1 MRAKNEVTVDRL
13 ELKRAIAW
21 TKRGKAAELDK
32 TFLIYEDDAFTVVT
46 PMATT
51 PIKSVGHW
59 EEAIALPAL
68 ALKRLVSRISAGK
81 EIRLQYFDGWL
92 MIGNN
97 KISASITILSNYP
110 LADDQ
115 Y

>member
-32 TFLIYEDDAFTVVT
+32 IFLIYEDDAFTVVA

-68 ALKRLVSRISAGK
+68 ALKRLVSRISADK

-97 KISASITILSNYP
+97 KISASTTPLNNYP

>member
-1 MRAKNEVTVDRL
+1 
-13 ELKRAIAW
+13 
-21 TKRGKAAELDK
+21 
-32 TFLIYEDDAFTVVT
+32 
-46 PMATT
+46 MATT

-68 ALKRLVSRISAGK
+68 ALKRLVSRIASDK
-81 EIRLQYFDGWL
+81 EIRLHYFDGWL

-97 KISASITILSNYP
+97 KISANITPLSYYP

-115 Y
+115 